1 MLSPKST
8 ERDCQLILDGN
19 LSYSMVNSSKDFI
32 SGNYKTETTYD
43 AVSTRNIDVN
53 QVYWKGKNEYD
64 EIQESSKLSQG
75 EISFARSGHVI
86 LGGQKDN
93 HTPIP
98 NISKEHDLNV
108 ESNPSY
114 SAVASMQV
122 GEYALVGTCDPSIRN
137 RSISDVPLKVTNEY
151 DEIQDTISNVS
162 QNDKSLTTR
171 RHMAGHKMN
180 IQNNP
185 SYSFLSSFPAME
197 CSLAGS
203 EYDRERKSSKDSC
216 LKESRFACQK
226 LKSVIMIL

>member
-19 LSYSMVNSSKDFI
+19 LSYSTVNSSKDFI

-108 ESNPSY
+108 EVILLTVLLQACRLVNMPWLEL
-114 SAVASMQV
+114 VIP
-122 GEYALVGTCDPSIRN
+122 ALETEAY
-137 RSISDVPLKVTNEY
+137 LMY
-151 DEIQDTISNVS
+151 
-162 QNDKSLTTR
+162 L
-171 RHMAGHKMN
+171 
-180 IQNNP
+180 
-185 SYSFLSSFPAME
+185 
-197 CSLAGS
+197 
-203 EYDRERKSSKDSC
+203 
-216 LKESRFACQK
+216 
-226 LKSVIMIL
+226 